1 MTLMRT
7 IDPNSVVE
15 KYDEINN
22 LETRNER
29 IELLNKQSEEM
40 QVALW
45 QENINRKTKSVELS
59 EEQKEIIDTIR
70 KNFFTVEFRESA
82 RGKDE
87 ADAGQQYHDIMGK
100 ASQLL
105 GREMMGE
112 LFGMIGDS
120 KTMKC

>member
-1 MTLMRT
+1 MRT